1 MSNPVLRPKS
11 LLHLIAFSAVL
22 GLSAFAQESTPVS
35 TPAKAPVLTL
45 EECVAR
51 ALKQNFDL
59 QIQAFDTANAKES
72 LTISQAGFDPTFTA
86 STSKS
91 VSQSDVAATTLV
103 GTRSELND
111 TRLGVSQKVVT
122 GATVNLSGSLDRSET
137 NNTFSTLN
145 PAYTAD
151 VSLAVKQPLL
161 KNAGLTV
168 NRANI
173 NRAEL
178 GVTRANLTYQSRLLQ
193 VVRDTENAYYNLVF
207 AREQLKVRNSSL
219 ELAAR
224 LFDENQTRKNTG
236 VATDLDV
243 LQAEVGVANAR
254 RNVID
259 AEKAVRDRQDDLLNL
274 IGQFEFSQTLG
285 EVSLP
290 AAEISVPEF
299 DKSFTLAREQQPDYL
314 STRASI
320 KQLELDVATSKNSA
334 LPSLDLGG
342 SVGYNAKDRTSSR
355 ALDRVPDGDGYAW
368 QLDLSLSVP
377 WGMRSERAQ
386 YRTAKNNLMREQA
399 RLQQLE
405 QNLVVQVR
413 AAVRAVETNLE
424 GVKISTMATGLSEKQ
439 YELEKARFDA
449 GLSTSRLV
457 LEAQD
462 SLELARVSELQ
473 SRVNLRTALA
483 ELHRLEGSSLLRYG
497 IPVVGQPA
505 TAAN

>member
-1 MSNPVLRPKS
+1 MPTRILRPKS
-11 LLHLIAFSAVL
+11 LLKLIAIATAL
-22 GLSAFAQESTPVS
+22 GLTAFAQESA
-35 TPAKAPVLTL
+35 PAGAPVLTL

-59 QIQAFDTANAKES
+59 QIQTYDTANAKEA
-72 LTISQAGFDPTFTA
+72 LTISQSGFDPTFTA

-91 VSQSDVAATTLV
+91 VSQADVAATTLV

-111 TRLGVSQKVVT
+111 TRVGVSQKVVT

-151 VSLAVKQPLL
+151 VALSVKQPLL
-161 KNAGLTV
+161 KNAGITT
-168 NRANI
+168 NRAAI

-178 GVTRANLTYQSRLLQ
+178 GVTRANLAYQSSLLQ
-193 VVRDTENAYYNLVF
+193 VVRDTENAYYYLVF

-219 ELAAR
+219 ALAAR
-224 LFDENQTRKNTG
+224 LYEENQTRKATG

-243 LQAEVGVANAR
+243 LLAEVGVANAR

-259 AEKAVRDRQDDLLNL
+259 AIKAVSDRQDDLLNL
-274 IGQFEFSQTLG
+274 IGQFEFNRTLG

-290 AAEISVPEF
+290 AGEVTVPEF
-299 DKSFTLAREQQPDYL
+299 DKSFALAREQQPDYL

-320 KQLELDVATSKNSA
+320 KQLELDVSSARNAA

-355 ALDRVPDGDGYAW
+355 ALERLPNGDGYAW
-368 QLDLSLSVP
+368 QVDLSLSVP
-377 WGMRSERAQ
+377 WGMRSDKAQ

-405 QNLVVQVR
+405 QNLIVQVR
-413 AAVRAVETNLE
+413 AAVRAVETNRE
-424 GVKISTMATGLSEKQ
+424 SVTISTMATSLSEKQ

-462 SLELARVSELQ
+462 ALELARVNELQ

-483 ELHRLEGSSLLRYG
+483 ELHRLEGSSLGRYG
-497 IPVVGQPA
+497 IPVAGQVA
-505 TAAN
+505 AAN

>member
-1 MSNPVLRPKS
+1 VD
-11 LLHLIAFSAVL
+11 
-22 GLSAFAQESTPVS
+22 
-35 TPAKAPVLTL
+35 
-45 EECVAR
+45 R
-51 ALKQNFDL
+51 A
-59 QIQAFDTANAKES
+59 T
-72 LTISQAGFDPTFTA
+72 
-86 STSKS
+86 
-91 VSQSDVAATTLV
+91 
-103 GTRSELND
+103 
-111 TRLGVSQKVVT
+111 
-122 GATVNLSGSLDRSET
+122 
-137 NNTFSTLN
+137 
-145 PAYTAD
+145 
-151 VSLAVKQPLL
+151 
-161 KNAGLTV
+161 
-168 NRANI
+168 I

-207 AREQLKVRNSSL
+207 AREQLLVRNSSL

-224 LFDENQTRKNTG
+224 LYEENQTRKNTG

-259 AEKAVRDRQDDLLNL
+259 AEKAVHDRQDDLLNL

-285 EVSLP
+285 EVRLP
-290 AAEISVPEF
+290 TAEVAVPEF
-299 DKSFTLAREQQPDYL
+299 EKSFTMAREQQPDYL

-320 KQLELDVATSKNSA
+320 KQLELDVATSKNAA

-342 SVGYNAKDRTSSR
+342 SVGYNAKDRTFSR
-355 ALDRVPDGDGYAW
+355 ALDRLPDGDGYAW

-377 WGMRSERAQ
+377 WGMRAEKAQ

-405 QNLVVQVR
+405 QSLVVQVR

-424 GVKISTMATGLSEKQ
+424 GVKISTMATSLSEKQ

-483 ELHRLEGSSLLRYG
+483 ELHRLEGSSLVRYG
-497 IPVVGQPA
+497 IPVEGRPA

>member
-1 MSNPVLRPKS
+1 MPLPDLRPLTRLKC
-11 LLHLIAFSAVL
+11 L
-22 GLSAFAQESTPVS
+22 AFAAALAATAVAQ
-35 TPAKAPVLTL
+35 TPAPADTAALTL
-45 EECVAR
+45 EECIAR
-51 ALKQNFDL
+51 AMKQNFDL
-59 QIQAFDTANAKES
+59 QIQAYDTANAKES
-72 LTISQAGFDPTFTA
+72 LTISRAGFDPTFTA
-86 STSKS
+86 TTSKS
-91 VSQSDVAATTLV
+91 VSQADVAATTLV
-103 GTRSELND
+103 GTRSELTD
-111 TRLGVSQKVVT
+111 TRLGVAQKVVT

-151 VSLAVKQPLL
+151 VSLSVKQPLL
-161 KNAGLTV
+161 KNAGTTV

-173 NRAEL
+173 NRAEI
-178 GVTRANLTYQSRLLQ
+178 GVTRASLNYQARLLQ

-219 ELAAR
+219 SLAER
-224 LFDENQTRKNTG
+224 LYQENLTRKNTG

-254 RNVID
+254 RGVIE
-259 AEKAVRDRQDDLLNL
+259 AEKSVRDRQDGLLNL

-285 EVSLP
+285 EVALP
-290 AAEISVPEF
+290 TAEVVVPDF
-299 DKSFTLAREQQPDYL
+299 QKSFDLARDQQPDYL
-314 STRASI
+314 SSKAAI
-320 KQLELDVATSKNSA
+320 QQLEIDVTTSKSAA

-342 SVGYNAKDRTSSR
+342 SVGYNAKDRSSSR

-377 WGMRSERAQ
+377 WGMRSEKAQ
-386 YRTAKNNLMREQA
+386 YRTAKNNLLREQS

-405 QNLVVQVR
+405 QNLMVDVR

-424 GVKISTMATGLSEKQ
+424 SVQIAAKATVLSEKQ

-457 LEAQD
+457 LEAQEL
-462 SLELARVSELQ
+462 LEQARVNELQ

-483 ELHRLEGSSLLRYG
+483 ELHRLEGSSLGRYG
-497 IPVVGQPA
+497 IPAGGVVA
-505 TAAN
+505 AAN

>member
-1 MSNPVLRPKS
+1 MSLPDLRPLTRLKS
-11 LLHLIAFSAVL
+11 L
-22 GLSAFAQESTPVS
+22 AFAVALAATAAAQ
-35 TPAKAPVLTL
+35 TPAPAEAAALTL
-45 EECVAR
+45 EECIAR
-51 ALKQNFDL
+51 AMKQNFDL

-72 LTISQAGFDPTFTA
+72 LTISRAGFDPTFTA
-86 STSKS
+86 TTSKS
-91 VSQSDVAATTLV
+91 VSQADVAATTLV
-103 GTRSELND
+103 GTRSELTD
-111 TRLGVSQKVVT
+111 TRLGVAQKVVT

-151 VSLAVKQPLL
+151 LSLSVKQPLL
-161 KNAGLTV
+161 KNAGTTV

-173 NRAEL
+173 NRAEI
-178 GVTRANLTYQSRLLQ
+178 GVTRANLNFQSRLLQ

-219 ELAAR
+219 ALAER
-224 LFDENQTRKNTG
+224 LYQENLTRKNTG

-243 LQAEVGVANAR
+243 LQAEVGVANSR
-254 RNVID
+254 RGVIE
-259 AEKAVRDRQDDLLNL
+259 AEKSVRDRQDDLLNL
-274 IGQFEFSQTLG
+274 IGQFEFGQTLG

-290 AAEISVPEF
+290 STEIAIPDF
-299 DKSFTLAREQQPDYL
+299 RKSFDLARDQQPDYL
-314 STRASI
+314 SSKAAI
-320 KQLELDVATSKNSA
+320 MQLEIDVATSKSAA

-342 SVGYNAKDRTSSR
+342 SVGYNAKDRSSSR

-377 WGMRSERAQ
+377 WGMRSEKAQ
-386 YRTAKNNLMREQA
+386 YRTAKNNLLREQS

-405 QNLVVQVR
+405 QSLMVQVR
-413 AAVRAVETNLE
+413 AAVRAVETNVE
-424 GVKISTMATGLSEKQ
+424 SVQIAAKATVLSEKQ

-457 LEAQD
+457 LEAQEL
-462 SLELARVSELQ
+462 LEQARVNELQ

-483 ELHRLEGSSLLRYG
+483 ELHRLEGSSLGRYG
-497 IPVVGQPA
+497 IPAGGVVA
-505 TAAN
+505 AAN